1 MRAFQ
6 QMDIKL
12 ADRIQKSGK
21 EASRSNAVAQK
32 NTKPP
37 PSARI
42 LEVAREL
49 FCRDGIHATGI
60 DKVLAEAKVS
70 KMTLY
75 SRFGSKEALVRAV
88 LEREGT
94 EWRQRLFAALDRPGA
109 PLARLKGI
117 IPALRDWLETGHFY
131 GCAFM
136 NAIGE
141 HRKDEAWLRDM
152 AAAHHRE
159 ILARFSTLAEQA
171 GYTAPSL
178 LAKQLLLLM
187 DGAIAALMVSGKPDA
202 LDVAELNLEAILNTS
217 PRRRDHS
224 TLSSHEWAAD

>member
-1 MRAFQ
+1 MT
-6 QMDIKL
+6 KL
-12 ADRIQKSGK
+12 S
-21 EASRSNAVAQK
+21 
-32 NTKPP
+32 PP
-37 PSARI
+37 ARI
-42 LEVAREL
+42 LEAAREL

-88 LEREGT
+88 LEREGE
-94 EWRQRLFAALDRPGA
+94 EWRQRLFAALARPGP
-109 PLARLKGI
+109 PLVKLRGI
-117 IPALRDWLETGHFY
+117 IPALRAWFESGHFY

-136 NAIGE
+136 NAVGE

-159 ILARFSTLAEQA
+159 ILARFGALADEA
-171 GYTAPSL
+171 GYAAPAL

-187 DGAIAALMVSGKPDA
+187 DGAIAAMMVSAKPEA
-202 LDVAELNLEAILNTS
+202 LDVAALNLEAILNAA
-217 PRRRDHS
+217 PRRQP
-224 TLSSHEWAAD
+224 AAALVPAPIAKAG